1 MGTHHQQI
9 RAAPQRPVT
18 LADRDVAALVG
29 VLAILAGQVL
39 SGEAPPSDPAA
50 QRPPGAVR
58 APSSRR
64 RQRASGQ
71 GAARPEPATPPCPW
85 GVRRGAVD
93 AKASAKS
100 CFVANVTYRKQPVGP
115 MPVR

>member
-39 SGEAPPSDPAA
+39 SGEAPRLIRQLSDRLVRYGLLPA
-50 QRPPGAVR
+50 
-58 APSSRR
+58 
-64 RQRASGQ
+64 
-71 GAARPEPATPPCPW
+71 GAASEPLARALHDLNQRLRLARGEYD
-85 GVRRGAVD
+85 GV
-93 AKASAKS
+93 
-100 CFVANVTYRKQPVGP
+100 P
-115 MPVR
+115 